1 MTGGE
6 EVVLELLAA
15 FGIGWAVAAILG
27 GYRMFH
33 AMRHEFSRTLL
44 PLFVA
49 SFLSSVMLF
58 IVSLMLYPYVGLFQT
73 LFFVFEAVMVSW
85 LFRDYIGSIARI
97 LPAIVLAVALAWVG
111 AIAVALALYFCVF
124 ALLVLV
130 SSIDTIDKGSP
141 IVFAADILLIAS
153 FSLQLYY
160 TVFGHFFYF
169 FIGAVAYTLATG
181 LLITPAV
188 VVEVVRRHA
197 PQQE

>member
-1 MTGGE
+1 MAAGE
-6 EVVLELLAA
+6 EIVLELLAA
-15 FGIGWAVAAILG
+15 FGVGWAIAAILG

-33 AMRHEFSRTLL
+33 AMRREFNRTLL
-44 PLFVA
+44 PLFLTSLL
-49 SFLSSVMLF
+49 SFAMLF
-58 IVSLMLYPYVGLFQT
+58 MISQYPYIGVYQT
-73 LFFVFEAVMVSW
+73 IFFVFEAAMVSW
-85 LFRDYIGSIARI
+85 LFRDYIRSIARI
-97 LPAIVLAVALAWVG
+97 LPAIVFAVVLAWVG

-141 IVFAADILLIAS
+141 IVFAADILLIAA

-160 TVFGHFFYF
+160 TVFGHFFYL
-169 FIGAVAYTLATG
+169 FIGSVVYTLATG

>member
-1 MTGGE
+1 MMGGE
-6 EVVLELLAA
+6 EIVLEMLAA
-15 FGIGWAVAAILG
+15 FGIGWAIAAILG

-33 AMRHEFSRTLL
+33 AMRREFSRTLL

-49 SFLSSVMLF
+49 SLLSSVMLF
-58 IVSLMLYPYVGLFQT
+58 AVSLLLYPYVGLFQT
-73 LFFVFEAVMVSW
+73 LFFIFEAVMVSW
-85 LFRDYIGSIARI
+85 LFRDYIRSIVRI
-97 LPAIVLAVALAWVG
+97 LPAIVFAVALAWVG
-111 AIAVALALYFCVF
+111 AVAVALALYFCVF

-141 IVFAADILLIAS
+141 IVFAADILLVAS

-169 FIGAVAYTLATG
+169 FIGSVIYTLATG